1 MKWGDN
7 MKKSSDVIRRAS
19 IAIVDGKTYTVDD
32 LPSDAKVLASGPDA
46 FKRGVVY
53 RLPEWLGGL
62 YPYRGVVDDG
72 FSRNTSAVGIW
83 LRRIGHGRYEMVY
96 VNPRSKKEQALY
108 SPKNEQR
115 LLAGLLEGDYNDSLI
130 DIGPGTPMYN
140 GDDAYMPPIHADDNA
155 LHKLMKIAI
164 RKVGMPL
171 SAYRKRIVALSN
183 PGNKSGAT
191 SVIGNL
197 TRRHRNDRAMSA
209 DKFQHDATAWGM
221 RWAVILMSE
230 PGCDA
235 PMDLPEN
242 SALVV
247 YPNGVPFDINSLN
260 LIDIGPMVAKA
271 VAEETDTSNYL
282 TPSGK
287 DENGG

>member
-1 MKWGDN
+1 
-7 MKKSSDVIRRAS
+7 MKKSSEIIRRAS

-32 LPSDAKVLASGPDA
+32 LPSDERVRTMGPDA

-53 RLPEWLGGL
+53 RLPVCLGGL
-62 YPYRGVVDDG
+62 YPYRGITDDG
-72 FSRNTSAVGIW
+72 FSRNTSDVGIW
-83 LRRIGHGRYEMVY
+83 LRRIGHGIYEMVY

-108 SPKNEQR
+108 SAKNEQR
-115 LLAGLLEGDYNDSLI
+115 LLAGLLEGDYNDSLLE
-130 DIGPGTPMYN
+130 IGPGTPLYN
-140 GDDAYMPPIHADDNA
+140 GGDAYMPPIHADDNS

-164 RKVGMPL
+164 RKVNMPL

-183 PGNKSGAT
+183 PGNKSGGT
-191 SVIGNL
+191 SIIGNL
-197 TRRHRNDRAMSA
+197 TRRHKNDRAMSA

-221 RWAVILMSE
+221 RWAVVLQSE
-230 PGCDA
+230 PDCEA
-235 PMDLPEN
+235 PMNIPDN

-247 YPNGVPFDINSLN
+247 YPNGTPFDINSLN
-260 LIDIGPMVAKA
+260 LIDIAPMVSQA

-287 DENGG
+287 DDNGG